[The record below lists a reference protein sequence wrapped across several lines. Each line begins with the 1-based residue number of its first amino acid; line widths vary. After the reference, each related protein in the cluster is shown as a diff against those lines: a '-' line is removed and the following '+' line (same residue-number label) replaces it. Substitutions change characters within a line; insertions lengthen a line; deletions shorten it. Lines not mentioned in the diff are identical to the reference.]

1 MIENDK
7 DIPIRTMSKINKTG
21 IFIGILLVLFAFLW
35 IASKLGLIP
44 SLFFDIWPQIVLIII
59 GIFILYKSL

>member
-1 MIENDK
+1 MAENER
-7 DIPIRTMSKINKTG
+7 DIPIRTKSRLNKTG

-44 SLFFDIWPQIVLIII
+44 SIFFNLWPQIILIII

>member
-7 DIPIRTMSKINKTG
+7 DIPIRTKRKINKSG
-21 IFIGILLVLFAFLW
+21 IFVGVLLIIFALLW

-44 SLFFDIWPQIVLIII
+44 SIFFDIWIQIAIIII